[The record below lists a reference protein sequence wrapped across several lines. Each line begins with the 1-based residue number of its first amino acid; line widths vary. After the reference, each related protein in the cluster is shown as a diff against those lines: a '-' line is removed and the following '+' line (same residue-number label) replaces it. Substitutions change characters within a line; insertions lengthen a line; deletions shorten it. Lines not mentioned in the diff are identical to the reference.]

1 MSKTLTQDQ
10 ADQIVNGLSVVMERL
25 LDIHEVVNLGGAE
38 PIGYA
43 GRLVCEALAETQQL
57 GDELVALF
65 DPPRSPPPR
74 RHLSL
79 VSSR

>member
-1 MSKTLTQDQ
+1 MSKTLMQDQ

-43 GRLVCEALAETQQL
+43 GRREALAETQQL

-65 DPPRSPPPR
+65 YPPR